1 MNNNNNLDF
10 YEILEISP
18 NASQD
23 TIDRMFRF
31 LAQRYHPDR
40 PDTADPEKFDHIV
53 KAHEVLRDPE
63 KRAAYDIK
71 YKKNSE
77 SNWHLVEEASEKD
90 NFENDAVTQE
100 RVLSVMYIKRKRDIY
115 NPGCG
120 TMELERLTG
129 CPREMLDF
137 HLWYLREKGWI
148 TRLEDGLLA
157 ITADGVDKTLSERH
171 IMSSRKLITNEHQKQ
186 SKPI

>member
-1 MNNNNNLDF
+1 MSENHQNLDF
-10 YEILEISP
+10 YEILELSP

-23 TIDRMFRF
+23 TVDRMFRF

-40 PDTADPEKFDHIV
+40 GETANVEKFDQIV
-53 KAHEVLRDPE
+53 KAHNVLRDPE

-71 YKKNSE
+71 HKKNSE
-77 SNWHLVEEASEKD
+77 YQWTLVEDAGD
-90 NFENDAVTQE
+90 MDGFENDAVIQE
-100 RVLSVMYIKRKRDIY
+100 RVLSVMYVKRKRDMY

-120 TMELERLTG
+120 IMELERLTG

-148 TRLEDGLLA
+148 TRMEDGLLA
-157 ITADGVDKTLSERH
+157 ISAEGVDKTLAEH
-171 IMSSRKLITNEHQKQ
+171 HAVVANKLITNQH
-186 SKPI
+186 IRL